1 MESIHQQYYFMC
13 KKRVLETTNGQL
25 WSLLSILSQFFQRLV
40 KKWGHLK
47 RTTAMKNSVMQTIHC
62 ETIVNLGGILLFA
75 KVKIDEQK
83 TMSCVF
89 FEKSFV
95 SPIFSFFY
103 NDDIG
108 GGLSRQL

>member
-1 MESIHQQYYFMC
+1 MASFG
-13 KKRVLETTNGQL
+13 VFF
-25 WSLLSILSQFFQRLV
+25 LSIQSLFLQYLV
-40 KKWGHLK
+40 EEWGHLHS
-47 RTTAMKNSVMQTIHC
+47 TTAMENSVMQTIHC

-95 SPIFSFFY
+95 FPIFSFFY

-108 GGLSRQL
+108 GSLRGNYE